1 MSTNQYRGKEET
13 DKVDFSKMSPEE
25 QKEYSKKHINEDE
38 QNVEP
43 VNEKIAQEE
52 KMRLEKEQ
60 TRRIH

>member
-25 QKEYSKKHINEDE
+25 QREYSRKHINPEE
-38 QNVEP
+38 QDADP

-52 KMRLEKEQ
+52 KKRLEKEQ
-60 TRRIH
+60 TRRIQ

>member
-13 DKVDFSKMSPEE
+13 DKVDFSKMSPEK